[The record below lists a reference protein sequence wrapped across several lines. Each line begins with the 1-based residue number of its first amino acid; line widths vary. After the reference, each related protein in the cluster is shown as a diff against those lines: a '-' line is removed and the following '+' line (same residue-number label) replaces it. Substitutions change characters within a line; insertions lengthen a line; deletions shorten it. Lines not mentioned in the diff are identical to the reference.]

1 MLSDHTFTKEKLD
14 HYLKEL
20 AKEFRRQNGKSM
32 PVDEKPVPYYEG
44 NSAKIVLED
53 GTVVS
58 GDLDGP
64 EEAFRGF
71 GYVSHFA
78 TCPKAGK
85 FRRKP

>member
-1 MLSDHTFTKEKLD
+1 MSICKGCGAEISWIRTK
-14 HYLKEL
+14 
-20 AKEFRRQNGKSM
+20 NGKSI